1 MLWVARHETQAC
13 PSLLVEQS
21 YDRPRP
27 NDLNAR
33 GYGAFRLLLAA
44 RASARSNLLYLFV
57 RLQQRLYGLR

>member
-1 MLWVARHETQAC
+1 MKCRGSRVMKRRLALLFLLS
-13 PSLLVEQS
+13 SLTT
-21 YDRPRP
+21 